1 MPMNTGP
8 IIERNL
14 SIAEKFAKNMK
25 IRMRRLGINQ
35 SKLSEIS
42 GLPRSTIAR
51 CYHAKKVPGLE
62 TCEVIANALGT
73 SVSSLLNDNN
83 QLLKLTGVPYI
94 DKAIE
99 IIGFNMFKGLS
110 GLPKIQHYF
119 DKDYRVYYAD
129 MGIHDPERI
138 GPNLKD
144 ELKLNY
150 EQPELRNTLPY
161 VRSATIMGMFVMIHM
176 VVRMDKD
183 NASVVRLPTTV
194 IRDTNTQI
202 VTLID
207 AWRINR
213 KLINETPEELK
224 NEKFKIMNK
233 HLQILSETS
242 RGRSSSDRNN

>member
-1 MPMNTGP
+1 MNKGP
-8 IIERNL
+8 IIKRNL
-14 SIAEKFAKNMK
+14 SIAEKFAKNME
-25 IRMRRLGINQ
+25 IRMERLGINQ

-73 SVSSLLNDNN
+73 SVSNLLNDNN
-83 QLLKLTGVPYI
+83 HLLKLTGVPYI

-110 GLPKIQHYF
+110 ALPKIQHYF

-129 MGIHDPERI
+129 MGIHDPQRI

-144 ELKLNY
+144 ELKINY
-150 EQPELRNTLPY
+150 EQPELRGTLPY
-161 VRSATIMGMFVMIHM
+161 VRSATIMGMFVVIHM

-183 NASVVRLPTTV
+183 TDHSIKLPTAV
-194 IRDTNTQI
+194 IKDGDSEI
-202 VTLID
+202 VTLIS

-213 KLINETPEELK
+213 KLLIETPEEIK
-224 NEKFKIMNK
+224 NEKFKIKHK
-233 HLQILSETS
+233 HLQILSVTS
-242 RGRSSSDRNN
+242 RGRSTSDRNN